1 MSGDLYS
8 RSLISHTY
16 AATDGGMGLDFKTKS
31 KWLEKQTTEQAGE
44 YYIVFKEIRE
54 ARNAISITSL
64 LVVDVKQTNGI
75 HRTKSKY
82 LVR

>member
-8 RSLISHTY
+8 RSLISHIY
-16 AATDGGMGLDFKTKS
+16 AATNGGMRLDFKTKS

-44 YYIVFKEIRE
+44 YIVFKEIRE
-54 ARNAISITSL
+54 ARNAISIISL
-64 LVVDVKQTNGI
+64 LVVDLKQTNGI

-82 LVR
+82 

>member
-1 MSGDLYS
+1 MSGDLHS
-8 RSLISHTY
+8 RSLISHIY
-16 AATDGGMGLDFKTKS
+16 AATNGGMGLDFKTKS

-44 YYIVFKEIRE
+44 YIVFKEIRE

-64 LVVDVKQTNGI
+64 LVVDVRQTNGI